1 MDKTLEE
8 KNPILVRIIVIV
20 VLIVCAVLLVLG
32 ISGIASLGRD
42 QNQISATRSIRKN
55 TTIEEIDFDSGKVNV
70 YFFWGNGCP
79 HCENLWEYFEEL
91 EEQYGDK
98 FVVYGFEVWDND
110 DNLTI
115 KDKLAEAVGD
125 DDRVGSDTVPY
136 FVIGDQSYLGYNS
149 SKNDEIL
156 NLILDGYKNIDQFN
170 QHRELRE

>member
-1 MDKTLEE
+1 MDKSLKE
-8 KNPILVRIIVIV
+8 KNPVLVRIIVIV

-32 ISGIASLGRD
+32 VSGIASLGRD
-42 QNQISATRSIRKN
+42 QNQISATSSIRKN
-55 TTIEEIDFDSGKVNV
+55 ATVEEIDFDSGKVNI

-79 HCENLWEYFEEL
+79 HCENLWEYFGEL

-125 DDRVGSDTVPY
+125 DDRIGNDTVPY
-136 FVIGDQSYLGYNS
+136 FIIGDRSYLGYNS

-156 NLILDGYKNIDQFN
+156 TLILDGYKNLDQFN